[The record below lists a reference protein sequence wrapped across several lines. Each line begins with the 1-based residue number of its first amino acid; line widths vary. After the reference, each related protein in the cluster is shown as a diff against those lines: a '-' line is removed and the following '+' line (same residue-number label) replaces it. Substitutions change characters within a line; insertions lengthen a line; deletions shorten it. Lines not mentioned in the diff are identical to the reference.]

1 MWMSLLVLP
10 FEPLVQIPSLCLA
23 TEKVNRS
30 VLDGDLSCAPALSS
44 FNTKWIKRR
53 VNEKKEENGLVKEKM
68 PPRNVPHSQN
78 ILHVLVINNSGWQR
92 GLCE

>member
-53 VNEKKEENGLVKEKM
+53 VNEKQRRKWISQRKNATQECAPFPK
-68 PPRNVPHSQN
+68 HSACP
-78 ILHVLVINNSGWQR
+78 SDK
-92 GLCE
+92 